1 MMIIKLL
8 PTCVF
13 LFFLSEIELKQFSL
27 VKPFNFKGICP
38 LQVQTQTFTFTWNL
52 KYMNPQITM
61 QVKNVAMLNTLL
73 KFKVTIIIK
82 PKICHTFYNG
92 IVLVNTAKTINI
104 KEKIL

>member
-1 MMIIKLL
+1 
-8 PTCVF
+8 
-13 LFFLSEIELKQFSL
+13 
-27 VKPFNFKGICP
+27 
-38 LQVQTQTFTFTWNL
+38 
-52 KYMNPQITM
+52 MNPQITM